1 MPTLVRL
8 RTPLL
13 GAALVVLTLPGTGAA
28 QPADPLP
35 VAVAPLAP
43 VTLSAVMIQPPATPP
58 IPPQATTPPPPPG
71 APDEDQD
78 ADAPPPPP
86 AAPPPPGAPPAPGA
100 RRSVRPP
107 QPRPANA
114 ESRRAE
120 RDVNYT
126 SKGINIRIDAT
137 VTESRGEQVLGRKVI
152 SVTLVDG
159 ENGAV
164 RSSAMVPINQSN
176 DGPKAWPGDFQRVP
190 LNMDAMVRLRDDNRV
205 HARVT
210 LDYNRGSVDIGE
222 SGAGRAAR
230 ENFIRQSVSVILDNG
245 RPLIVAQSADPEGD
259 RRVTLE
265 LKATV
270 LK

>member
-13 GAALVVLTLPGTGAA
+13 GAALIVLTLPGIGAA
-28 QPADPLP
+28 QPADALP
-35 VAVAPLAP
+35 VAVASVAP
-43 VTLSAVMIQPPATPP
+43 VTLSASMIQAPATPSP
-58 IPPQATTPPPPPG
+58 PPQATTPPPPPG

-86 AAPPPPGAPPAPGA
+86 AAPPPPGA

-107 QPRPANA
+107 QPRPASA
-114 ESRRAE
+114 PESRRAE

-137 VTESRGEQVLGRKVI
+137 VTESRGEQILGRKVI

-164 RSSAMVPINQSN
+164 RSSAMVPISQSN